1 MSVGKPHPSV
11 SEQLQSECRFLF
23 PLKTFHGRVR
33 YPKWNSMGTQIGWL
47 YRPNMLHNWHDHL
60 RLKMRVG
67 VSWSCVVLE
76 LSWICQVFFKNT
88 RGNSI
93 HREFQV
99 PSSGSFKLKHNHDND
114 SIRFDGNPMSL
125 SVYILPRWRCC
136 LSENLK
142 QMSHLAM
149 GENLDIN

>member
-1 MSVGKPHPSV
+1 MCGFGIELNLPS
-11 SEQLQSECRFLF
+11 
-23 PLKTFHGRVR
+23 
-33 YPKWNSMGTQIGWL
+33 
-47 YRPNMLHNWHDHL
+47 
-60 RLKMRVG
+60 
-67 VSWSCVVLE
+67 
-76 LSWICQVFFKNT
+76 FFKNT

-149 GENLDIN
+149 GENLDINYSAEFFHISISIHPSICGG